1 MSVRASQPPQACDPV
16 YNNEEELGDMA
27 AGSRSRIAFAIA
39 AGFVTTAVLSTGTD
53 AAMQTLGIF
62 PPAGERMSDALFVV
76 ATLYRVLFTVLG
88 GYVTAALTPGR
99 AFIPVIILGAIG
111 ELAATAGTIATWN
124 AGPEFGPHWYPIA
137 LIVTALPCVLAGLV
151 LRRGLPMQQA

>member
-1 MSVRASQPPQACDPV
+1 MTTGSPTS
-16 YNNEEELGDMA
+16 
-27 AGSRSRIAFAIA
+27 GSRGAVAFAIA

-53 AAMQTLGIF
+53 AVMHAMGIF
-62 PPAGERMSDALFVV
+62 PPQGERMSDALFVV
-76 ATLYRVLFTVLG
+76 ATIYRVLFTVLG

-111 ELAATAGTIATWN
+111 ELAAMAGTIATWN

-151 LRRGLPMQQA
+151 LRRGWPLQGA